1 MLIYFQLN
9 RENNVTMNLK
19 KIPYELSICKL
30 NSIADIKLNL
40 DFCCF
45 AKTQD
50 ELSLVCKTQ
59 DVPLNAICCDDGWCG
74 FYFDETLDFS
84 LIGILSKI
92 SAVLAENNIG
102 IFAVS
107 TYNTDYILVKSENFS
122 RASSVL
128 KSNGYTFVEN

>member
-1 MLIYFQLN
+1 
-9 RENNVTMNLK
+9 MNLK
-19 KIPYELSICKL
+19 KIPYEISICKL
-30 NSIADIKLNL
+30 NSVTDFNLDL
-40 DFCCF
+40 DFCF
-45 AKTQD
+45 YAKTDD
-50 ELSLVCKTQ
+50 EISLVCKSE
-59 DVPLNAICCDDGWCG
+59 DVPFDVITRDDGWCG

-107 TYNTDYILVKSENFS
+107 TYNTDYILVKSENFDK
-122 RASSVL
+122 AVSVL